1 MLLGAGMLALAGCA
15 VPRGAPTRGEVI
27 AGADAQDADFALE
40 LVTRERLPLYESWGH
55 SAQPV
60 RTGWPS
66 AGGRL
71 QDQRLAPGDVLT
83 LRIWDS
89 EENSLIT
96 ADGERFSDISNVT
109 VTSAGNV
116 TLPYINTVHVA
127 GLTAEGARDRLQDQL
142 TRITPSA
149 QVQLSIS
156 QGRRNSVDMVGGVA
170 NPGSYPLTERNLAL
184 SSLISAAG
192 GVSTSLRNPQV
203 QITRGGHVY
212 RRSLRHV
219 MAHPSHDA
227 ALQGRDRVLIESD
240 PRSFIA
246 LGAAQ
251 REEVIG
257 FDDDRVSALRALSM
271 MGGMADLRADPRG
284 ILVLRRYRAALVGHG
299 PSAARVVFSFD
310 LTRAGGM
317 FSADEF
323 ALQDGDIVMATQAPA
338 TTTQRVLALFGA
350 FLGAGQS
357 VRNL

>member
-1 MLLGAGMLALAGCA
+1 MVGAGALALGGCS

-27 AGADAQDADFALE
+27 AGAGTEGADFALE
-40 LVTRERLPLYESWGH
+40 LVTSDRLPVYKSWGYYT
-55 SAQPV
+55 PRK
-60 RTGWPS
+60 RTAWPG

-83 LRIWDS
+83 VRVWDAD
-89 EENSLIT
+89 ENSLI
-96 ADGERFSDISNVT
+96 AVAGKRFGDVSNVT

-127 GLTAEGARDRLQDQL
+127 GRTAESARERLQEQL
-142 TRITPSA
+142 NQITPSA
-149 QVQLSIS
+149 QVQLSIM

-192 GVSTSLRNPQV
+192 GVRESLSNPQV
-203 QITRGGHVY
+203 QITRGGQVY
-212 RRSLRHV
+212 RRALSHV
-219 MAHPSHDA
+219 LAHPSHDP
-227 ALQGRDRVLIESD
+227 ALQGGDRVLIEAD
-240 PRSFIA
+240 PRQFIA

-257 FDDDRVSALRALSM
+257 FDNEKVSALRALSL

-284 ILVLRRYRAALVGHG
+284 ILVLRRYRADKVGHG
-299 PSAARVVFSFD
+299 PPSGRVVFSFD

-323 ALQDGDIVMATQAPA
+323 ALHDGDIVMATQSPA
-338 TTTQRVLALFGA
+338 TTTQRVLGLFGA
-350 FLGAGQS
+350 FLGAGQAA
-357 VRNL
+357 RNL